1 MHSQSNIVRI
11 VASAALFALG
21 AASSLPA
28 LSPTLVAGAFAESVP
43 KDAPEFGIG
52 GSLGYRFT
60 VGDDGY
66 ALINAAAYLTR
77 LRSAAESGEVPL
89 DYSRAELITSLPAGR
104 NRVEFSGSAG
114 ASVLGAADEELY
126 FDPAWELRYS
136 FERGRRKL
144 RPYIAYAGAFR
155 YEESGTGGYF
165 SSGAKAGFEYSPK
178 VETRWDFQT
187 GAYLEQ
193 YEDRQ
198 DLLLGSSLSLDLLPG
213 LFWEVLLEP
222 SVSWR
227 SSDTSAESA
236 IGAKLP
242 AALRWTP
249 AIEWSFQLEGS
260 AGQIYYPETEESTF
274 TGLASLRI
282 DRTIRESF
290 FLYLEGGGGSNI
302 DPYLRAGIDVSF

>member
-1 MHSQSNIVRI
+1 V
-11 VASAALFALG
+11 
-21 AASSLPA
+21 
-28 LSPTLVAGAFAESVP
+28 FAESVP
-43 KDAPEFGIG
+43 KEAPEFGIG
-52 GSLGYRFT
+52 GSLGYRFP

-66 ALINAAAYLTR
+66 ALINAATYLTE
-77 LRSAAESGEVPL
+77 LRSAAESGEVPF
-89 DYSRAELITSLPAGR
+89 DYSRVELITSLPAGR
-104 NRVEFSGSAG
+104 NRVEISGSAG
-114 ASVLGAADEELY
+114 ASLLGAAEEELY
-126 FDPAWELRYS
+126 FDPDWEVRYS
-136 FERGRRKL
+136 FERGRRKV

-165 SSGAKAGFEYSPK
+165 SSGAKAGFVYSPE
-178 VETRWDFQT
+178 VEIRWDLQT

-198 DLLLGSSLSLDLLPG
+198 DLLLDASLSLDLLPG
-213 LFWEVLLEP
+213 LFREILLEP

-227 SSDTSAESA
+227 SSDSSAESA

-249 AIEWSFQLEGS
+249 VKEWSFQLDGS
-260 AGQIYYPETEESTF
+260 ARQVYYPEAEESTF

-282 DRTIRESF
+282 DRTIRDSF
-290 FLYLEGGGGSNI
+290 FLYLEGGGGNNI

>member
-1 MHSQSNIVRI
+1 MHSHRIIVKT
-11 VASAALFALG
+11 AAAVLLAL
-21 AASSLPA
+21 AAVSSLPA
-28 LSPTLVAGAFAESVP
+28 LSPTLVAGVFAESVP
-43 KDAPEFGIG
+43 KEAPEFGIG
-52 GSLGYRFT
+52 GSLGYRFP

-66 ALINAAAYLTR
+66 ALINAATYLTE
-77 LRSAAESGEVPL
+77 LRSAAESGEVPF

-104 NRVEFSGSAG
+104 NRVEISGSAG
-114 ASVLGAADEELY
+114 ASLLGAAEEELY
-126 FDPAWELRYS
+126 FDPDWEVRYS
-136 FERGRRKL
+136 FERGRRKV

-165 SSGAKAGFEYSPK
+165 SSGAKAGFVYSPE
-178 VETRWDFQT
+178 VEIRWDLQT

-198 DLLLGSSLSLDLLPG
+198 DLLLDASLSLDLLPG
-213 LFWEVLLEP
+213 LFREILLEP

-227 SSDTSAESA
+227 SSDSSAESA

-249 AIEWSFQLEGS
+249 VKEWSFQLDGS
-260 AGQIYYPETEESTF
+260 AGQVYYPEAEESTF

-282 DRTIRESF
+282 DRTIRDSF
-290 FLYLEGGGGSNI
+290 FLYLEGGGGNNI